1 MNKLAL
7 VVILLQNIVLA
18 VVAIVLA
25 VLLAGAQQVETY
37 EAQDFETLE
46 EIADPIPEDFE
57 NWNC

>member
-7 VVILLQNIVLA
+7 VVILLQNIVIA
-18 VVAIVLA
+18 VVAIALA
-25 VLLAGAQQVETY
+25 VLLAGEQQVETY

-46 EIADPIPEDFE
+46 EIADSIPEDFE